1 MKDTV
6 NSLLE
11 STLYPEM
18 DNQTKNIMT
27 FSQLDT
33 LTESQIQLTGYTPDK
48 VIVLVDESSNNYF
61 IEFNHN
67 LERLMHDQDI
77 NIEEA
82 VDRVMAAND
91 ISKYSDMSIIVDE
104 SSLKKLDLNS
114 ISEAATFNFVKM

>member
-18 DNQTKNIMT
+18 DNQTKNIMA